1 MLYLEKKM
9 NEKDKDEGEVPGGS
23 KDGDKIMKK

>member
-9 NEKDKDEGEVPGGS
+9 NKKDKYKGEVLGGS
-23 KDGDKIMKK
+23 KDGDKK